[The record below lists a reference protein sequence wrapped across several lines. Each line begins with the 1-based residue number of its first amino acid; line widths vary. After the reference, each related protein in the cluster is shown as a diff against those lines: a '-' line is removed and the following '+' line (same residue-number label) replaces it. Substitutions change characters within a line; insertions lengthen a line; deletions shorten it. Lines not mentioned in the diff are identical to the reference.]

1 MTRTMRPFT
10 LLVLLASMIAVTL
23 LVTNHYDRQIEI
35 LDEDYRQIRLEQIAA
50 ESEKS
55 ALQQELNRS
64 SSDSYIIQT
73 ARDRYG
79 YLMPGEIRFQVT
91 NTDSLNTEHEVI
103 VSAANESGE

>member
-1 MTRTMRPFT
+1 MTRTLRPFT
-10 LLVLLASMIAVTL
+10 LLVVLVSMIAVTL
-23 LVTNHYDRQIEI
+23 VITNHFDRQIEI
-35 LDEDYRQIRLEQIAA
+35 LDEDYRQIRLEQISA

-64 SSDSYIIQT
+64 SSDRYIIQI

-91 NTDSLNTEHEVI
+91 NLETLNTEHAVI
-103 VSAANESGE
+103 ATGGTVSGE